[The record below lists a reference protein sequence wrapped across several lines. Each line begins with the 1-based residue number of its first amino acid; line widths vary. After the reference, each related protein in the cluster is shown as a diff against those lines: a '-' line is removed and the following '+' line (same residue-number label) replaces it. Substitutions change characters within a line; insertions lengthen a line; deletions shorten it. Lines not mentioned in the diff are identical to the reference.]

1 MDKFESIP
9 ETDESEPDD
18 CLQEEWL
25 SWENQY
31 KEVGMN
37 SETSI
42 DKSSNNAN
50 SKTEE
55 MNNPELLLIS
65 DNKEE
70 RQVAGEFHSESQV
83 ERMSLNDQK
92 AGMEG
97 LDKERINKIIHEVSK
112 GSKFYENERR
122 KEQKTKERIK
132 AMKSELDKY
141 TKHDRSKALVEADRV
156 LNKLKE
162 QNDLSRTIVHID
174 MDAFY
179 AAVEMRDDPKL
190 RDVPMAVGGNS
201 MLSTSN
207 YLARKYGVR
216 AAMPGFIAKKL
227 CPKLVIVP
235 THFEKYRKVSN
246 EIREIFSEYD
256 VNFLPL
262 SLDEAYLDLTEYIE
276 ENFFRYPVVEGQELV
291 EVIVNE
297 IRTKIYDKTSLTASA
312 GIASNT
318 MLAKICS
325 DLNKPNGQYFL
336 KSDFNVIANFL
347 KELPI
352 RKVKGIGKVSAQM
365 LSMLGIAKCNDL
377 YSKRDVLYL
386 LFSSNSFSYFMDIYL
401 GIGSNRLEHGER
413 KSLSAERT
421 FRNESNKEK
430 LLKICSS
437 ICGDVSE
444 DLTKHNLQGKT
455 ITLKYKLSNFITKT
469 RAKTLSYPVHK
480 TGELYTISKEI
491 LLNEINGYKSQEG
504 FELRLMGVRVSHFV
518 EGDGCKQNTI
528 DQFLKGKDGLNDKY
542 NETSDCSIINVV
554 SGKETVLESI
564 ENEEENTAG
573 DKIYNT
579 EKEGSSHTSKVHCPI
594 CGLMQE
600 NEMTTLNSHIDNC
613 LTKQTIKNIL
623 EEQSLSSQ
631 VNDTL
636 EQGPKYSK
644 VSKHNVKKANKR
656 KSTED
661 HKSSKKATLLS
672 LWKK

>member
-1 MDKFESIP
+1 MDEYESVR
-9 ETDESEPDD
+9 ETDEIEPDD

-25 SWENQY
+25 SWEKHQY
-31 KEVGMN
+31 EDVGITR
-37 SETSI
+37 ETSL
-42 DKSSNNAN
+42 DKSSNSGN
-50 SKTEE
+50 SKTEK
-55 MNNPELLLIS
+55 PSSFELLVS
-65 DNKEE
+65 DDNEE
-70 RQVAGEFHSESQV
+70 HQLTGEFCSQSQV

-97 LDKERINKIIHEVSK
+97 LDKDRINKIIHEASK

-122 KEQKTKERIK
+122 KEEKTKERIK
-132 AMKSELDKY
+132 AMKSELEKY
-141 TKHDRSKALVEADRV
+141 TKDDRSKALLEADRV
-156 LNKLKE
+156 LNKLRQ

-235 THFEKYRKVSN
+235 THFDKYRKVSS

-256 VNFLPL
+256 SNFLPL

-276 ENFFRYPVVEGQELV
+276 VNFFRYPDVEGQELV

-297 IRTKIYDKTSLTASA
+297 IRTKIYEKTSLTASA

-347 KELPI
+347 EELPI
-352 RKVKGIGKVSAQM
+352 RKVKGIGKLSAQM
-365 LSMLGIAKCNDL
+365 LSMLGIVKCGDL
-377 YSKRDVLYL
+377 YNKRDLLYL
-386 LFSSNSFSYFMDIYL
+386 LFSSTSFLYFMDIHL

-421 FRNESNKEK
+421 FSNEGSKER
-430 LLKICSS
+430 LLKICYS
-437 ICGDVSE
+437 ICEDVSE

-455 ITLKYKLSNFITKT
+455 VTLKYKLSNFITKT
-469 RAKTLSYPVHK
+469 RAKTLPYPVHK
-480 TGELYTISKEI
+480 TGEIYTISKEI
-491 LLNEINGYKSQEG
+491 LLNEIKGYKPQKE
-504 FELRLMGVRVSHFV
+504 FELRLMGVRVSQFV
-518 EGDGCKQNTI
+518 EGDGRKQNTI
-528 DQFLKGKDGLNDKY
+528 DQFLKGKGGLDDNY
-542 NETSDCSIINVV
+542 NETGNRYIIDVAR
-554 SGKETVLESI
+554 GKETLQFI
-564 ENEEENTAG
+564 ENESKNTGG
-573 DKIYNT
+573 DKNYT
-579 EKEGSSHTSKVHCPI
+579 KREGSLHTSKVPCPI
-594 CGLMQE
+594 CGNLQE
-600 NEMTTLNSHIDNC
+600 RDMTVLNSHIDNC

-623 EEQSLSSQ
+623 EEQSLSSH
-631 VNDTL
+631 VSNTL
-636 EQGPKYSK
+636 EQGPKYSN
-644 VSKHNVKKANKR
+644 VSKHNAKKANKR

-661 HKSSKKATLLS
+661 HKCSKKATLLS

>member
-1 MDKFESIP
+1 MDEYEIIP

-25 SWENQY
+25 SWEKQY
-31 KEVGMN
+31 EEVGTT

-50 SKTEE
+50 SKTEKP
-55 MNNPELLLIS
+55 NSSELLLS
-65 DNKEE
+65 DDNEE
-70 RQVAGEFHSESQV
+70 RQVIGEFRSQSQV
-83 ERMSLNDQK
+83 ERMSLNDGK

-97 LDKERINKIIHEVSK
+97 LDKDRINKIIHEASK

-122 KEQKTKERIK
+122 KEEKTKERLK
-132 AMKSELDKY
+132 AMKSELEKY
-141 TKHDRSKALVEADRV
+141 TKDDRNKALLEADRV
-156 LNKLKE
+156 LNKLRE

-190 RDVPMAVGGNS
+190 KDVPMAVGGNS

-235 THFEKYRKVSN
+235 THFDKYRKVSN
-246 EIREIFSEYD
+246 EIREVFSEYD
-256 VNFLPL
+256 SNFLPL

-276 ENFFRYPVVEGQELV
+276 ENFFRYPNVEGQELV

-325 DLNKPNGQYFL
+325 DLNKPNGQYIL
-336 KSDFNVIANFL
+336 KSDFNVIAHFL

-352 RKVKGIGKVSAQM
+352 RKVKGIGKVSGQM
-365 LSMLGIAKCNDL
+365 LSVLGIVKCGDL

-386 LFSSNSFSYFMDIYL
+386 LFSSTSFSYFMDIYL

-421 FRNESNKEK
+421 FRNESNKEQ
-430 LLKICSS
+430 LLKICYS
-437 ICGDVSE
+437 ICEDVSE

-455 ITLKYKLSNFITKT
+455 VTLKYKLSNFITKT
-469 RAKTLSYPVHK
+469 RAKTLPYPVHK

-491 LLNEINGYKSQEG
+491 LLNELNGYKSQEE
-504 FELRLMGVRVSHFV
+504 FELRLMGVRVSQFV
-518 EGDGCKQNTI
+518 EGDGRKQNTI
-528 DQFLKGKDGLNDKY
+528 DQFLKGKGDLDDKY
-542 NETSDCSIINVV
+542 NETSNCSTIDVV
-554 SGKETVLESI
+554 SGKETVLQSN
-564 ENEEENTAG
+564 ENEKKNNEG
-573 DKIYNT
+573 DKNYNT
-579 EKEGSSHTSKVHCPI
+579 ENEGSSQTSKVPCPI
-594 CGLMQE
+594 CCHMQE
-600 NEMTTLNSHIDNC
+600 NDMTTLNTHIDNC

-631 VNDTL
+631 VSNAL

-644 VSKHNVKKANKR
+644 VSKHNVKKATKR